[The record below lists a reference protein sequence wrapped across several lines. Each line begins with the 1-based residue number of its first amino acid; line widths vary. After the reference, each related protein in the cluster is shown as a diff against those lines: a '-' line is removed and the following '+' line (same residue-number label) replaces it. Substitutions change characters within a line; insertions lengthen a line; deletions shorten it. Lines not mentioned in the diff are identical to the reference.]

1 MSRHL
6 IALGEYLRARRDVTT
21 PEEVGLP
28 SEAGRRVPGLRRDEV
43 ALLAGISP
51 EYYLR
56 LEQGRGARP
65 SDQVLHAIA
74 RALLLDQESRLY
86 LLRLATGSP
95 PPIAP
100 VADHVA
106 EQIARVL
113 SRWPHTPAYMS
124 DQHRDIVAANPLATA
139 FGHGGLS
146 AGSNEVVRLFNDR
159 MKASLVEWEAMTR
172 SAVATLRRDAH
183 PDSPRLREIVDQLS
197 ADPDFARMWARHDV
211 SGPEDA
217 VFHIA
222 VDGVGEIEVE
232 GQNFA
237 VRSLP
242 GYQLTVMAAPPGS
255 ITESVFSR
263 MSTALTAATA

>member
-6 IALGEYLRARRDVTT
+6 IALGEYLRARRDVTA
-21 PEEVGLP
+21 PEDAGLP
-28 SEAGRRVPGLRRDEV
+28 REAGRRVPGLRRDEV
-43 ALLAGISP
+43 AMLAGISP

-65 SDQVLHAIA
+65 SDQVLNAIA

-86 LLRLATGSP
+86 LFRLATGSP
-95 PPIAP
+95 PPAAP
-100 VADHVA
+100 VADRVA

-113 SRWPHTPAYMS
+113 SRWTHTPAYMS
-124 DQHRDIVAANPLATA
+124 DPHRDIVAANPMAAA

-146 AGSNEVVRLFNDR
+146 AGSNQVVNLFNDR
-159 MKASLVEWEAMTR
+159 MKATLVEWESMTR

-183 PDSPRLREIVDQLS
+183 PDSPRLREIVDELS
-197 ADPDFARMWARHDV
+197 SDPDFVRIWARHDV

-222 VDGVGEIEVE
+222 VDGLGEIAVE
-232 GQNFA
+232 GQNFG

-255 ITESVFSR
+255 ITEAVFSR
-263 MSTALTAATA
+263 MSTALTAAPA